1 MFPFLYW
8 MQIAA
13 MKDDDEGNS
22 SKLVQKAKDL
32 FVALNEVYKILKE
45 EAASEEVV
53 KKNEMREK

>member
-1 MFPFLYW
+1 

-13 MKDDDEGNS
+13 MKEEGEGNS
-22 SKLVQKAKDL
+22 SKLVKQAKDL